1 VGVELFT
8 RSNRPVPW
16 GNITADSS
24 DYFDPG
30 SVPHNFVVRDPSHMK
45 ADHINSL
52 WHHWERRMDEK
63 KKLVVFIKAKTS
75 DMRISGGGKK
85 DKATLKKKKS
95 AYVEVD
101 SDEELASLAAASSG
115 IAPSADH
122 SILAAATPAKVL
134 PNQLERFKFLDALSP
149 DENFLELV
157 DAVKDLAKLSEN
169 LVCNIIL

>member
-1 VGVELFT
+1 
-8 RSNRPVPW
+8 
-16 GNITADSS
+16 
-24 DYFDPG
+24 
-30 SVPHNFVVRDPSHMK
+30 MK
-45 ADHINSL
+45 ADHINLL

-122 SILAAATPAKVL
+122 
-134 PNQLERFKFLDALSP
+134 NALSP

-169 LVCNIIL
+169 LPTSKQSLNLPSWVDWSWDGSYLPQDVH